1 MAGSGTQIAL
11 IIPSHDLVVV
21 RLGHYRGG
29 GYYRPYNRYYY
40 APPSYY
46 SPYAQPYYYGYGPG
60 YYAPAPPPPAYGPR
74 VGIGLYFNF

>member
-29 GYYRPYNRYYY
+29 GPGFQSFNR
-40 APPSYY
+40 ALAFLMEAVPK
-46 SPYAQPYYYGYGPG
+46 
-60 YYAPAPPPPAYGPR
+60 R
-74 VGIGLYFNF
+74 N

>member
-29 GYYRPYNRYYY
+29 ASGFQGLEK
-40 APPSYY
+40 AL
-46 SPYAQPYYYGYGPG
+46 ALLME
-60 YYAPAPPPPAYGPR
+60 AVPR
-74 VGIGLYFNF
+74 RN